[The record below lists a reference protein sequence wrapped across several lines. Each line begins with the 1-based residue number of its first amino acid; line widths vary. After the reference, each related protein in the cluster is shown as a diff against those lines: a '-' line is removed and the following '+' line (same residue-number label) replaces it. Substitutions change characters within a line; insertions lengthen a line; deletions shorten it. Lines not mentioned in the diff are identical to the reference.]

1 MKDTVPGDSNDS
13 HTDVLADCFAPVVSF
28 RAPNSRGSV
37 QFQVNPGRLAA
48 APRGYLTAIAQMN
61 SASLKVRRKSWPRK
75 ATQADRA
82 LQKLDEEDGVYLA
95 GLPDEA
101 LRRIAPRAPSVAP
114 ASFSQLI
121 MTLIAAAVR
130 HAIALEP
137 KQAARM
143 LALFKRMLPK
153 KLAALEM

>member
-48 APRGYLTAIAQMN
+48 APRGYLTAIAQTN
-61 SASLKVRRKSWPRK
+61 SASLKVRRKSWPRR

-82 LQKLDEEDGVYLA
+82 LQKLDEEDAPVSPACATRHCG
-95 GLPDEA
+95 E
-101 LRRIAPRAPSVAP
+101 LRRARP
-114 ASFSQLI
+114 QL
-121 MTLIAAAVR
+121 R
-130 HAIALEP
+130 RRRFHN
-137 KQAARM
+137 
-143 LALFKRMLPK
+143 
-153 KLAALEM
+153 